1 MGSTHVF
8 LRSQQNPSITIGRP
22 YIEQGKLNSKSR
34 KIGDLTE
41 LFLSYLFPIII
52 SELVFLSSNTVS
64 NVDEPSIFGNMIEV
78 ITSWIAKYGY
88 PSVFAI
94 ALLENL
100 FPPIPSELVFP
111 LIGLSAQTNDLGIA
125 GAMGMAIIGAVGS
138 TVGAIIIYYIAL
150 KIGLPTITRIGKR
163 YHLIS
168 ESDIRKTETWFVRH
182 GELAVF
188 LGRMAPGVRELI
200 SIPAGIAE
208 MNIVR
213 FTFFTFI
220 GSCVWSLFLTLIG
233 FFIGDAWIRFYG
245 DYSQVFD
252 ILGVILIIVIVAI
265 VILRHYKGRLK

>member
-1 MGSTHVF
+1 M
-8 LRSQQNPSITIGRP
+8 I
-22 YIEQGKLNSKSR
+22 
-34 KIGDLTE
+34 
-41 LFLSYLFPIII
+41 LFYLFPVIL
-52 SELVFLSSNTVS
+52 SELVFATSNTVL
-64 NVDEPSIFGNMIEV
+64 NTADHGIFGNMIEL
-78 ITSWIAKYGY
+78 ITGWIANYGY
-88 PSVFAI
+88 PSVFAA

-111 LIGLSAQTNDLGIA
+111 LVGFSAQTNDLGIA
-125 GAMGMAIIGAVGS
+125 GAIGMALIGAVGS
-138 TVGAIIIYYIAL
+138 TVGAIIIYFIAL
-150 KIGLPTITRIGKR
+150 KIGLPAITRIGKR

-168 ESDIRKTETWFVRH
+168 ESDIKKTETWFVRH

-188 LGRMAPGVRELI
+188 LGRMAPGIRELI

-245 DYSQVFD
+245 DYSQIFD
-252 ILGVILIIVIVAI
+252 IAGITLILVIVAI
-265 VILRHYKGRLK
+265 VALRYYKGRQK

>member
-1 MGSTHVF
+1 M
-8 LRSQQNPSITIGRP
+8 I
-22 YIEQGKLNSKSR
+22 
-34 KIGDLTE
+34 
-41 LFLSYLFPIII
+41 LFYLFPIIL
-52 SELVFLSSNTVS
+52 SELVFATSNTVS
-64 NVDEPSIFGNMIEV
+64 NTADHGIFGNMIEL
-78 ITSWIAKYGY
+78 ITGWIANYGY
-88 PSVFAI
+88 PSVFAA

-100 FPPIPSELVFP
+100 FPPSPSELVFP
-111 LIGLSAQTNDLGIA
+111 LVGFSAQTNGLGIA
-125 GAMGMAIIGAVGS
+125 GAIGMALIGAVGS

-150 KIGLPTITRIGKR
+150 KIGLPAITRIGKR

-168 ESDIRKTETWFVRH
+168 ESDIKKTETWFVRH

-188 LGRMAPGVRELI
+188 LGRMAPGIRELI

-245 DYSQVFD
+245 DYSQIFD
-252 ILGVILIIVIVAI
+252 IAGITLILVIVAI
-265 VILRHYKGRLK
+265 VALRYYKGRQE

>member
-1 MGSTHVF
+1 MANRENLIVS
-8 LRSQQNPSITIGRP
+8 LDWRSPT
-22 YIEQGKLNSKSR
+22 K
-34 KIGDLTE
+34 
-41 LFLSYLFPIII
+41 LFLFYLFSIIL
-52 SELVFLSSNTVS
+52 SELVFASSRTASNTA
-64 NVDEPSIFGNMIEV
+64 DHGIFGNMIEL
-78 ITSWIAKYGY
+78 ITSWIASYGY
-88 PSVFAI
+88 PAVFAV

-111 LIGLSAQTNDLGIA
+111 LIGFSAQTNDLGIA
-125 GAMGMAIIGAVGS
+125 GAIGMALIGAVGS
-138 TVGAIIIYYIAL
+138 TVGAVIIYYIAL
-150 KIGLPTITRIGKR
+150 KLGLPAITRIGKR

-168 ESDIRKTETWFVRH
+168 ESDIKKTETWFVRH

-188 LGRMAPGVRELI
+188 LGRMAPGIRELI

-233 FFIGDAWIRFYG
+233 FFIGNAWINFYG

-252 ILGVILIIVIVAI
+252 IAGIILILVIVAI
-265 VILRHYKGRLK
+265 LAQRYYKGRQK

>member
-1 MGSTHVF
+1 M
-8 LRSQQNPSITIGRP
+8 I
-22 YIEQGKLNSKSR
+22 
-34 KIGDLTE
+34 
-41 LFLSYLFPIII
+41 LFYLFPIIL
-52 SELVFLSSNTVS
+52 SELVFATSNTVS
-64 NVDEPSIFGNMIEV
+64 NTAADHGIFGNMIEL
-78 ITSWIAKYGY
+78 ITGWIANYGY
-88 PSVFAI
+88 PSVFAA

-111 LIGLSAQTNDLGIA
+111 LVGFSAQTNDLGIA
-125 GAMGMAIIGAVGS
+125 GAIGMALIGAVGS

-150 KIGLPTITRIGKR
+150 KIGLPAITRIGKR

-168 ESDIRKTETWFVRH
+168 ESDIKKTETWFVRH

-188 LGRMAPGVRELI
+188 LGRMAPGIRELI

-245 DYSQVFD
+245 DYSQIFD
-252 ILGVILIIVIVAI
+252 IAGITLILVIVAI
-265 VILRHYKGRLK
+265 VALRYYKGRQE